1 MGRSMHVYDSACAL
15 IYCIDLYSCWPS
27 HQCHCY
33 ASYQYQIYYQTE
45 GDQRSVDIDAGITE
59 FSITG
64 LSPRLTYNISLVALS
79 VHLPSPVV
87 ELEGITLG

>member
-1 MGRSMHVYDSACAL
+1 M
-15 IYCIDLYSCWPS
+15 
-27 HQCHCY
+27 
-33 ASYQYQIYYQTE
+33 
-45 GDQRSVDIDAGITE
+45 DIDAGITE